1 MSVLVSEQTPIRL
14 KQSQVNPEPD
24 KKKKKFHRIFSTTR
38 NPVTAPPSKSLHDIS
53 AKPHQTTI
61 SQYPHVSSPQKVT
74 HQPKHFDPTTN
85 KPHLSILA
93 IVKAPHQLL
102 EKPATTTTNLPTTHR
117 TQVPSYIAPP
127 SLFHHQPLTVAR
139 DLHCQPWTHRK
150 TNPHLGHHTTIKLQ
164 HKCLPSI

>member
-93 IVKAPHQLL
+93 TAKAPHQLL
-102 EKPATTTTNLPTTHR
+102 EKPTTTTHKPQKKKKEKKKERKKERKKEPT
-117 TQVPSYIAPP
+117 Q
-127 SLFHHQPLTVAR
+127 
-139 DLHCQPWTHRK
+139 
-150 TNPHLGHHTTIKLQ
+150 TIS
-164 HKCLPSI
+164 H